1 MSAAAAAL
9 VPPPSSTP
17 QPLYAP
23 RPKIGDCFS
32 SSVELRVASE
42 RAMLR
47 DNRTMIADARGG
59 GGHAKLYR
67 CSGAIIEKGSK
78 TTGGCQA
85 HVKANKRADKHFYVT
100 SVCYDHQNCA
110 GGTKKPS
117 VRAMAAEG
125 AVVVRGNPKVSAPAL
140 AKTLKGAHGV
150 DMATWAAGR
159 VKRGVTNGQED
170 TKKEGIQRLASFLD
184 LIATDSPGTITDCKV
199 GVGV

>member
-1 MSAAAAAL
+1 MSSSAAAL

-17 QPLYAP
+17 QPLHAP
-23 RPKIGDCFS
+23 RPKIGE

-85 HVKANKRADKHFYVT
+85 HVKANKRADKHFYQRLLRPPKLRGRNEET
-100 SVCYDHQNCA
+100 ERQGHGCGRRGGRPRHSQGLCSCA
-110 GGTKKPS
+110 
-117 VRAMAAEG
+117 REDAEG
-125 AVVVRGNPKVSAPAL
+125 RPR
-140 AKTLKGAHGV
+140 GV